1 MQSVAQIAEKIVRRQ
16 VRQRVQ
22 SAVQPGV
29 LQNIIAQEMN
39 AVILAAFNAQLVD
52 ERDKALGR
60 DPYERGGHGASRNGF
75 KDVRLP
81 GLWGWLTV
89 RRPVVRKGTLKL
101 PLLDALKGLGT
112 GLRDALAVRFWLRGT
127 STRAVGEELEAITGR
142 GLSAAAVSRLSNTL
156 EPVLREWETRPIPP
170 GIIYLFLDALYLPVR
185 RPGFTNEQ
193 ALLVALGVDE
203 DGRTHVLGFSVGD
216 RESKDS
222 WDGLLKDL
230 IARGLDPKAQ
240 RLVVS
245 DAHKGIIA
253 AVAERL
259 NAPHQ
264 LCVVHKL
271 RNVKYRVARP
281 DWKAFLADFRKVF
294 WADNRDR
301 AFEAAG
307 ALRARWGAAYP
318 KAVEIALTDL
328 DEHLRFMAEP
338 SELWTLLRTS
348 NLIERFN
355 RELRRRLR
363 SAGAMQSELEISKLV
378 WSVSQ
383 AQERRWRR
391 RPLRSKKD
399 RVQVQVQEFAT
410 A

>member
-1 MQSVAQIAEKIVRRQ
+1 VQSVAQIVEKIVHRQ

-60 DPYERGGHGASRNGF
+60 VPYERGGQSASRNGF

-89 RRPVVRKGTLKL
+89 QRPVVRKGTLKL
-101 PLLDALKGLGT
+101 PLLDALKDLGT
-112 GLRDALAVRFWLRGT
+112 GLRDALAVRFWLRGA
-127 STRAVGEELEAITGR
+127 STRAVGEELKAITGR
-142 GLSAAAVSRLSNTL
+142 GLSAAAVSLLSNTL
-156 EPVLREWETRPIPP
+156 EPIVRDWETRPIPP
-170 GIIYLFLDALYLPVR
+170 GIIYMFLDALYLPVR
-185 RPGFTNEQ
+185 RPGFTTEQ
-193 ALLVALGVDE
+193 ALLVALGIDE

-222 WDGLLKDL
+222 WEGLLKDL
-230 IARGLDPKAQ
+230 IARGLAPKSL
-240 RLVVS
+240 RLVIS
-245 DAHKGIIA
+245 DEHKGIIA
-253 AVAERL
+253 AVADRL
-259 NAPHQ
+259 GAPHQ

-281 DWKAFLADFRKVF
+281 DWKEFLVDFRKVF
-294 WADNRDR
+294 WADNRDH

-307 ALRARWGAAYP
+307 ALRARWGSSYP
-318 KAVEIALTDL
+318 KAVEIALASFD
-328 DEHLRFMAEP
+328 DHLRFMAEP
-338 SELWTLLRTS
+338 PELWTLLRTS

-363 SAGAMQSELEISKLV
+363 SAGAMQSELEIRKLV

-383 AQERRWRR
+383 AQEGRWRR
-391 RPLRSKKD
+391 RPLKSKKD
-399 RVQVQVQEFAT
+399 RVEVQVQEFAV

>member
-1 MQSVAQIAEKIVRRQ
+1 VQSVAQIVEKVVRRQ